1 MNTVVMK
8 SLLFL
13 YACICKISSGTASN
27 SLIKVISGPGL
38 SCDIVHSA
46 WSVALV
52 HGHKNFLV
60 LFCEVNLFRF

>member
-1 MNTVVMK
+1 MHVFTIN
-8 SLLFL
+8 
-13 YACICKISSGTASN
+13 SSSMASF

-38 SCDIVHSA
+38 SCDIVQLA

-60 LFCEVNLFRF
+60 LFREVKLFRFYKLR

>member
-1 MNTVVMK
+1 MCMYLQK
-8 SLLFL
+8 
-13 YACICKISSGTASN
+13 KKSSGTASN

-38 SCDIVHSA
+38 SCDIVHFA

-60 LFCEVNLFRF
+60 LFCEVKLFRFYKLR

>member
-1 MNTVVMK
+1 MHVFAK
-8 SLLFL
+8 RR
-13 YACICKISSGTASN
+13 SGTASN

-38 SCDIVHSA
+38 SCDIVHFA

-60 LFCEVNLFRF
+60 LFCEVKLFRFYKVR